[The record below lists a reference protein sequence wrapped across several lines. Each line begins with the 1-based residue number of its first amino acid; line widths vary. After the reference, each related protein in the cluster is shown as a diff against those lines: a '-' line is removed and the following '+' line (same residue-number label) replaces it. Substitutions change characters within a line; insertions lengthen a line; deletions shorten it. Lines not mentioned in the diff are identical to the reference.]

1 MKCLALRDTSLL
13 INKFKCD
20 FKYMEPLSD
29 RNLPAIACHN
39 IRTEYQSTLQRP
51 ILNGI
56 DVQINHGEFVTLLGM
71 NGAGKS
77 TLLRSLVGLVPIQQ
91 GEIQICGKSVEQRHI
106 GEVRKNIGFLFQ
118 GGALVDQLSCL
129 DNVLCGCLGELTT
142 WQSLWG
148 FPKSDRRVAM
158 QLLQKMGLQEQIY
171 QKARQLSG
179 GQRQRVAIARTLI
192 QSPHIL
198 LADEPTTG
206 LDVSGINQV
215 MDSLAEMHSR
225 GLTVVV
231 VLHDLALAAQY
242 AQRAIILDAGK
253 VWYDGDCQ
261 NIERQFARLQS
272 LSQFQSA
279 SAA

>member
-1 MKCLALRDTSLL
+1 
-13 INKFKCD
+13 
-20 FKYMEPLSD
+20 MELGSETE
-29 RNLPAIACHN
+29 NNSPAIACHN
-39 IRTEYQSTLQRP
+39 VRTAYQPKLKRP

-56 DVQINHGEFVTLLGM
+56 DLQINHGEFVALLGL

-77 TLLRSLVGLVPIQQ
+77 TLLRSLVGLVPVSQ
-91 GEIQICGKSVEQRHI
+91 GEIQICGTSVKPKQVD
-106 GEVRKNIGFLFQ
+106 EVRKNVGFLFQ
-118 GGALVDQLSCL
+118 GGGLVDQLSCL
-129 DNVLCGCLGELTT
+129 DNVLCGCLGDLNT

-148 FPKSDRRVAM
+148 FPQRDRRVAM

-206 LDVSGINQV
+206 LDISGVEQV
-215 MDSLAEMHSR
+215 MSSLQEMNR
-225 GLTVVV
+225 KGLTVVV
-231 VLHDLALAAQY
+231 VLHDLALAAKY
-242 AQRAIILDAGK
+242 AQRAIVLQEGL

-261 NIERQFARLQS
+261 NMERQFAKLQNLS
-272 LSQFQSA
+272 LVQSA

>member
-1 MKCLALRDTSLL
+1 
-13 INKFKCD
+13 
-20 FKYMEPLSD
+20 MEPLSEK
-29 RNLPAIACHN
+29 NLPAIACQN
-39 IRTEYQSTLQRP
+39 LRTAYKSNLQRP

-56 DVQINHGEFVTLLGM
+56 DLQINHGEFVALLGL

-77 TLLRSLVGLVPIQQ
+77 TLLRSLVGLVPVNQ
-91 GEIQICGKSVEQRHI
+91 GEIEICGIKVDANHI

-118 GGALVDQLSCL
+118 GGGLVDQLSSL
-129 DNVLCGCLGELTT
+129 DNVLCGCLGELNT

-148 FPKSDRRVAM
+148 FPQRDRRLAT
-158 QLLQKMGLQEQIY
+158 QLLQNLGLQEQIY
-171 QKARQLSG
+171 QKAKQLSG

-206 LDVSGINQV
+206 LDLSGINQV
-215 MDSLAEMHSR
+215 MSSLQEMHR
-225 GLTVVV
+225 KGLTVVV
-231 VLHDLALAAQY
+231 VLHDLALASKY
-242 AQRAIILDAGK
+242 AQRAIVLENGK

-261 NIERQFARLQS
+261 NIEREFAGLQS

-279 SAA
+279 NAA

>member
-1 MKCLALRDTSLL
+1 
-13 INKFKCD
+13 
-20 FKYMEPLSD
+20 MELESE
-29 RNLPAIACHN
+29 NNSPAIVCHN
-39 IRTEYQSTLQRP
+39 VSTAYQATLNRP

-56 DVQINHGEFVTLLGM
+56 DLKINHGEFVALLGL

-77 TLLRSLVGLVPIQQ
+77 TLLRSLVGLVPVSQ
-91 GEIQICGKSVEQRHI
+91 GQIQICGTAVQPKQVD
-106 GEVRKNIGFLFQ
+106 EVRKNVGFLFQ
-118 GGALVDQLSCL
+118 GGGLVDQLSCL
-129 DNVLCGCLGELTT
+129 DNVLCGCLGELNT

-148 FPKSDRRVAM
+148 FPKRDRRVAM

-206 LDVSGINQV
+206 LDVTGVEQV
-215 MDSLAEMHSR
+215 MSSLQEMNRR

-231 VLHDLALAAQY
+231 VLHDLALAAKY
-242 AQRAIILDAGK
+242 AQRAIILQEGQ
-253 VWYDGDCQ
+253 VWYDGECQ
-261 NIERQFARLQS
+261 NMDRQFAKLQNLS
-272 LSQFQSA
+272 LVQPA
-279 SAA
+279 NVA

>member
-1 MKCLALRDTSLL
+1 
-13 INKFKCD
+13 
-20 FKYMEPLSD
+20 MEPLSD
-29 RNLPAIACHN
+29 QNLPAIACHN
-39 IRTEYQSTLQRP
+39 VRTSYQSTLKRP

-56 DVQINHGEFVTLLGM
+56 DLEVKHGEFVALLGL

-77 TLLRSLVGLVPIQQ
+77 TLLRSLVGLVPINH
-91 GEIQICGKSVEQRHI
+91 GEIEICGSSVNQKHL

-118 GGALVDQLSCL
+118 GGGLVDQLSSL
-129 DNVLCGCLGELTT
+129 DNVLCGCLGELNT

-148 FPKSDRRVAM
+148 FPKRDRRVAM
-158 QLLQKMGLQEQIY
+158 QLLQKLGLQEQIY

-215 MDSLAEMHSR
+215 MTSLQEMNR
-225 GLTVVV
+225 KGLTVVV

-242 AQRAIILDAGK
+242 ADRAIILQEGRI
-253 VWYDGDCQ
+253 WYDGDCQ
-261 NIERQFARLQS
+261 NIEEQFNQLQQIS
-272 LSQFQSA
+272 ANEYA

>member
-1 MKCLALRDTSLL
+1 
-13 INKFKCD
+13 
-20 FKYMEPLSD
+20 MEPLPD
-29 RNLPAIACHN
+29 NNLPAIVCQN
-39 IRTEYQSTLQRP
+39 IRTDYQATLQRP

-56 DVQINHGEFVTLLGM
+56 DLEINHGEFVALLGM

-77 TLLRSLVGLVPIQQ
+77 TLLRSLVGLVPIKQ
-91 GEIQICGKSVEQRHI
+91 GEIQICGTSVDQKHI
-106 GEVRKNIGFLFQ
+106 GAVRKNIGFLFQ
-118 GGALVDQLSCL
+118 GGGLVDQLSCL

-148 FPKSDRRVAM
+148 FPKSDRRTAL

-206 LDVSGINQV
+206 LDISGINQV
-215 MDSLAEMHSR
+215 MDSLAEMHR
-225 GLTVVV
+225 KGLTVVV
-231 VLHDLALAAQY
+231 VLHDLALAVQY
-242 AQRAIILDAGK
+242 AQRAIILDQGK

-261 NIERQFARLQS
+261 NIERQFAKLQS
-272 LSQFQSA
+272 LSQFQPA
-279 SAA
+279 NAA

>member
-1 MKCLALRDTSLL
+1 MELL
-13 INKFKCD
+13 SENN
-20 FKYMEPLSD
+20 S
-29 RNLPAIACHN
+29 PAIACHN
-39 IRTEYQSTLQRP
+39 VRTTYQSTLKRP

-56 DVQINHGEFVTLLGM
+56 DLEINHGEFVALLGL

-77 TLLRSLVGLVPIQQ
+77 TLLRSLVGLVPVNQ
-91 GEIQICGKSVEQRHI
+91 GEIQICGTTVTPKHVD
-106 GEVRKNIGFLFQ
+106 EVRKNVGFLFQ
-118 GGALVDQLSCL
+118 GGGLVDQLSCL
-129 DNVLCGCLGELTT
+129 DNVLCGCLGDLNT

-148 FPKSDRRVAM
+148 FPKRDRRVAM

-192 QSPHIL
+192 QSPQIL

-215 MDSLAEMHSR
+215 MSSLQEMHR
-225 GLTVVV
+225 KGLTVVV

-242 AQRAIILDAGK
+242 AQRAIILQEGQ

-261 NIERQFARLQS
+261 NMDRQFAKFQNLS
-272 LSQFQSA
+272 LVQSA

>member
-1 MKCLALRDTSLL
+1 
-13 INKFKCD
+13 
-20 FKYMEPLSD
+20 MEPLPD
-29 RNLPAIACHN
+29 NNLPAIACHN
-39 IRTEYQSTLQRP
+39 IRTEYQSTLHRP

-56 DVQINHGEFVTLLGM
+56 DLQINHGEFVALLGM

-77 TLLRSLVGLVPIQQ
+77 TLLRSLVGLVPIKQ
-91 GEIQICGKSVEQRHI
+91 GEIQICGIPVEQRHI
-106 GEVRKNIGFLFQ
+106 GAVRKNIGFLFQ
-118 GGALVDQLSCL
+118 GGGLVDQLTCL

-148 FPKSDRRVAM
+148 FPQRDRRVAM

-215 MDSLAEMHSR
+215 MESLSEMHSK

-231 VLHDLALAAQY
+231 VMHDLALAAQY
-242 AQRAIILDAGK
+242 AQRAIILDEGK

-272 LSQFQSA
+272 LSQFPSA

>member
-1 MKCLALRDTSLL
+1 
-13 INKFKCD
+13 
-20 FKYMEPLSD
+20 MEPLLD
-29 RNLPAIACHN
+29 NDLPAIACHN
-39 IRTEYQSTLQRP
+39 ICTEYQSTLHRP

-56 DVQINHGEFVTLLGM
+56 DLQINHGEFVALLGM

-77 TLLRSLVGLVPIQQ
+77 TLLRSLVGLVPIKQ
-91 GEIQICGKSVEQRHI
+91 GDIQICGTSVEKRHI
-106 GEVRKNIGFLFQ
+106 GTVRKNIGFLFQ
-118 GGALVDQLSCL
+118 GGGLVDQLSCL

-148 FPKSDRRVAM
+148 FPQRDRRVAM
-158 QLLQKMGLQEQIY
+158 QLLQNLGLQEQIY

-215 MDSLAEMHSR
+215 MDSLAEMHQK
-225 GLTVVV
+225 GLTVIV

-242 AQRAIILDAGK
+242 AQRAIILDQGK
-253 VWYDGDCQ
+253 VWYDGGCQ

-272 LSQFQSA
+272 LSQFQSVN
-279 SAA
+279 AA

>member
-1 MKCLALRDTSLL
+1 
-13 INKFKCD
+13 
-20 FKYMEPLSD
+20 MEPLLHN
-29 RNLPAIACHN
+29 NLPAIACRN
-39 IRTEYQSTLQRP
+39 LRTDYQSTLKRS

-56 DVQINHGEFVTLLGM
+56 DIQINHGEFVALLGL

-77 TLLRSLVGLVPIQQ
+77 TFLRSLVGLVPVNQ
-91 GEIQICGKSVEQRHI
+91 GEIQICGTRVEQNHI
-106 GEVRKNIGFLFQ
+106 GEVRKNVGFLFQ
-118 GGALVDQLSCL
+118 GGGLVDQLSCL

-148 FPKSDRRVAM
+148 FPKRDRRVAM

-171 QKARQLSG
+171 QKAKQLSG

-206 LDVSGINQV
+206 LDVSGIQQV
-215 MDSLAEMHSR
+215 MGNLQAMHR
-225 GLTVVV
+225 QGLTIVV

-242 AQRAIILDAGK
+242 AERAIILEDGK

-261 NIERQFARLQS
+261 NIDKQFAQLQ
-272 LSQFQSA
+272 LAQKKGEMQGKSQFQSVQ
-279 SAA
+279 AA

>member
-1 MKCLALRDTSLL
+1 MQTL
-13 INKFKCD
+13 IEKD
-20 FKYMEPLSD
+20 
-29 RNLPAIACHN
+29 LPAIACQN
-39 IRTEYQSTLQRP
+39 VFTDYQSTLKRP

-56 DVQINHGEFVTLLGM
+56 DLKINHGEFVALLGL

-77 TLLRSLVGLVPIQQ
+77 TLLRSLVGLVPIKQ
-91 GEIQICGKSVEQRHI
+91 GEIQICGTTVEPNSL
-106 GEVRKNIGFLFQ
+106 GKVRRNVGFLFQ
-118 GGALVDQLSCL
+118 GGGLVDQLSCL
-129 DNVLCGCLGELTT
+129 DNVLCGCLGELNT

-148 FPKSDRRVAM
+148 FPKRDRRIAM
-158 QLLQKMGLQEQIY
+158 KLLQKLGLQEQIY
-171 QKARQLSG
+171 QKAKQLSG

-198 LADEPTTG
+198 LADEPTAG

-215 MDSLAEMHSR
+215 MTNLQEMHR
-225 GLTVVV
+225 QGLTVVV

-242 AQRAIILDAGK
+242 AQRAIVLEEGQ
-253 VWYDGDCQ
+253 VCYDGDCQ
-261 NIERQFARLQS
+261 NIERQFAKLKN

>member
-1 MKCLALRDTSLL
+1 MLTPVEK
-13 INKFKCD
+13 
-20 FKYMEPLSD
+20 
-29 RNLPAIACHN
+29 NLPAIACHN
-39 IRTEYQSTLQRP
+39 VRTDYQATLKRP

-56 DVQINHGEFVTLLGM
+56 DLQINHGEFVALLGL

-77 TLLRSLVGLVPIQQ
+77 TLLRSLVGLVPIKQ
-91 GEIQICGKSVEQRHI
+91 GEIEICGTTVEPDRI
-106 GEVRKNIGFLFQ
+106 GEVRKNVGFLFQ
-118 GGALVDQLSCL
+118 GGGLVDQLSCL
-129 DNVLCGCLGELTT
+129 DNVLCGCLGDLNT

-148 FPKSDRRVAM
+148 FPQRDRRVAM
-158 QLLQKMGLQEQIY
+158 QLLQRLGLQEQTY
-171 QKARQLSG
+171 QKAKQLSG

-215 MDSLAEMHSR
+215 MNSLQEMHQK

-231 VLHDLALAAQY
+231 VLHDLALAAKY
-242 AQRAIILDAGK
+242 AQRAIVLEAGQ
-253 VWYDGDCQ
+253 VCYDGDGQ
-261 NIERQFARLQS
+261 NIERQFAKLQK
-272 LSQFQSA
+272 LSQFQSV

>member
-1 MKCLALRDTSLL
+1 MESGLDNNSL
-13 INKFKCD
+13 
-20 FKYMEPLSD
+20 
-29 RNLPAIACHN
+29 AIACHN
-39 IRTEYQSTLQRP
+39 LHTAYQSTLKRP

-56 DVQINHGEFVTLLGM
+56 DLKIKHGEFVALLGL

-77 TLLRSLVGLVPIQQ
+77 TLLRSLVGLVPVNQ
-91 GEIQICGKSVEQRHI
+91 GEIQICGTTVQPKLVD
-106 GEVRKNIGFLFQ
+106 EVRKHVGFLFQ
-118 GGALVDQLSCL
+118 GGGLVDQLSCL
-129 DNVLCGCLGELTT
+129 DNVLCGCLGDLNT

-148 FPKSDRRVAM
+148 FPKRDRRVAM

-206 LDVSGINQV
+206 LDVSGIEQV
-215 MDSLAEMHSR
+215 MSSLQEMNR
-225 GLTVVV
+225 KGLTVVV
-231 VLHDLALAAQY
+231 VLHDLALAAKY
-242 AQRAIILDAGK
+242 AQRAIVLQEGQ

-261 NIERQFARLQS
+261 NMDRQFAKLQNLS
-272 LSQFQSA
+272 LVQSA

>member
-1 MKCLALRDTSLL
+1 
-13 INKFKCD
+13 
-20 FKYMEPLSD
+20 MESGLD
-29 RNLPAIACHN
+29 NNAPAIACHN
-39 IRTEYQSTLQRP
+39 LHTAYQPTLKRP

-56 DVQINHGEFVTLLGM
+56 DLKINHGEFVALLGL

-77 TLLRSLVGLVPIQQ
+77 TLLRSLVGLVPISQ
-91 GEIQICGKSVEQRHI
+91 GEIQICGTVVQPKLVD
-106 GEVRKNIGFLFQ
+106 EVRKHVGFLFQ
-118 GGALVDQLSCL
+118 GGGLVDQLSCL
-129 DNVLCGCLGELTT
+129 DNVLCGCLGDLNT

-148 FPKSDRRVAM
+148 FPKRDRRVAM

-206 LDVSGINQV
+206 LDVSGIEQV
-215 MDSLAEMHSR
+215 MSSLQEMHR
-225 GLTVVV
+225 KGLTVVV
-231 VLHDLALAAQY
+231 VLHDLALAAKY
-242 AQRAIILDAGK
+242 AQRAIVLQEGQ

-261 NIERQFARLQS
+261 NMDRQFAKLQNLS
-272 LSQFQSA
+272 LVQSA

>member
-1 MKCLALRDTSLL
+1 MLNSVKDHSHS
-13 INKFKCD
+13 
-20 FKYMEPLSD
+20 SD
-29 RNLPAIACHN
+29 QSPKSSAIACRN
-39 IRTEYQSTLQRP
+39 VRTGYQASLKRP

-56 DVQINHGEFVTLLGM
+56 DLQINQGEFVALLGL

-77 TLLRSLVGLVPIQQ
+77 TLLRSLVGLVPVER
-91 GEIQICGKSVEQRHI
+91 GEIQVYGNPVSSANI
-106 GEVRKNIGFLFQ
+106 GEVRKNVGFLFQ
-118 GGALVDQLSCL
+118 GGGLVDQLSSL

-148 FPKSDRRVAM
+148 FPKRDRRLAM
-158 QLLQKMGLQEQIY
+158 QLLQKLGLQEQIY
-171 QKARQLSG
+171 QKAKQLSG

-192 QSPHIL
+192 QSPQIL

-206 LDVSGINQV
+206 LDVSGIEQV
-215 MDSLAEMHSR
+215 MESLAEMHR
-225 GLTVVV
+225 KGLTVVV

-242 AQRAIILDAGK
+242 AERAIVLQEGQ

-261 NIERQFARLQS
+261 NLEKQFARLQNLS
-272 LSQFQSA
+272 LVQSA

>member
-1 MKCLALRDTSLL
+1 MLTPVEKD
-13 INKFKCD
+13 
-20 FKYMEPLSD
+20 
-29 RNLPAIACHN
+29 LPAIACHN
-39 IRTEYQSTLQRP
+39 VQTDYQATLKRP

-56 DVQINHGEFVTLLGM
+56 DLQINHGEFVALLGL

-77 TLLRSLVGLVPIQQ
+77 TLLRSLVGLVPIKQ
-91 GEIQICGKSVEQRHI
+91 GEIEICGTTVEPNQI
-106 GEVRKNIGFLFQ
+106 GEVRKNVGFLFQ
-118 GGALVDQLSCL
+118 GGGLVDQLSSL
-129 DNVLCGCLGELTT
+129 DNVLCGCLGELNT

-148 FPKSDRRVAM
+148 FPRRDRRVAM
-158 QLLQKMGLQEQIY
+158 QLLQKLGLQEQIY
-171 QKARQLSG
+171 QKAKQLSG

-215 MDSLAEMHSR
+215 MTSLQEMHQK

-231 VLHDLALAAQY
+231 VLHDLALAAKY
-242 AQRAIILDAGK
+242 AQRAIVLEAGQ
-253 VWYDGDCQ
+253 VVYDGDCQ
-261 NIERQFARLQS
+261 NIERQFAKLQR

-279 SAA
+279 TAA